1 MEMGSANLALIQLQG
16 IVVGGLAAFIAAIM
30 AALSSAAPFQVNQ
43 VLIQFHN
50 IVGRGGGD
58 GVGSGECH
66 LSQPATTPLFYL
78 LFYIQHQGVVTD

>member
-1 MEMGSANLALIQLQG
+1 VKQTIEMGSANLALIQLQG

-50 IVGRGGGD
+50 IAGGD
-58 GVGSGECH
+58 GVESRECH
-66 LSQPATTPLFYL
+66 LVQ
-78 LFYIQHQGVVTD
+78 I

>member
-43 VLIQFHN
+43 VLIQFRT
-50 IVGRGGGD
+50 RG
-58 GVGSGECH
+58 
-66 LSQPATTPLFYL
+66 
-78 LFYIQHQGVVTD
+78 